1 MQTEEMVAADEFC
14 IHHNIELSFIYSL
27 KDSGLVEVT
36 SIGEKIFVPVSQLGH
51 LERLVRLYYEM
62 DINLEG
68 IETITYL
75 LQQMND
81 MQQQIVQLSN
91 RLSMY
96 DHEWNESFDTSPG
109 KMGGHPRGKEM
120 HKLNIACRKI
130 RLT

>member
-1 MQTEEMVAADEFC
+1 MQTEEMILVDEFC
-14 IHHNIELSFIYSL
+14 IHHNIEQSFIYSL
-27 KDSGLVEVT
+27 KESGLLEIS
-36 SIGEKIFVPVSQLGH
+36 SIEQKTFVPVSQLSH

-75 LQQMND
+75 LQRMND

-96 DHEWNESFDTSPG
+96 ENE
-109 KMGGHPRGKEM
+109 
-120 HKLNIACRKI
+120 
-130 RLT
+130 